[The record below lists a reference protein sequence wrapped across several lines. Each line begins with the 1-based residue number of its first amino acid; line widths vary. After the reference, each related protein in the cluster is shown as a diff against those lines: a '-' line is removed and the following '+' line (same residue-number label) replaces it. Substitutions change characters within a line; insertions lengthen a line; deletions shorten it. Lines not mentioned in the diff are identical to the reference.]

1 MEGAAPFVAAR
12 CYHPSHFS
20 FRFALSGV
28 LVVKLIRMAACV
40 SLLVS
45 GLAMAQAVAQYDE
58 PYFDTPPDMPEF
70 TALPSQ
76 PSIGP
81 LLETPS
87 TVVPTPEIAPPS
99 RPMPP
104 LVRTA
109 APAPRRAA
117 GLSAAST
124 SQLPKQ
130 VQNVI
135 DFYGGATSARALSQ
149 LPYRPSSGVPRPPT
163 ARIERKPFQ
172 GHVRG
177 APLSPYLNLFIDND
191 VSELP
196 NYHAFVRP
204 LQQQQASAATQ
215 QREIMQ
221 LDKQVRRASYNA
233 NGSGGAATPVT
244 GHGTRYLN
252 TAQFYPSTRKTR

>member
-1 MEGAAPFVAAR
+1 M
-12 CYHPSHFS
+12 
-20 FRFALSGV
+20 
-28 LVVKLIRMAACV
+28 KLIRMAACV
-40 SLLVS
+40 GLLVS
-45 GLAMAQAVAQYDE
+45 GSAMTQAVAQYDG
-58 PYFDTPPDMPEF
+58 PNFDTPPDMPEF
-70 TALPSQ
+70 TALPAQ
-76 PSIGP
+76 PTIGP

-87 TVVPTPEIAPPS
+87 TVVPTPEVAIPEVASPS

-109 APAPRRAA
+109 APAPQRRA

-163 ARIERKPFQ
+163 ARVARKPFQ

-204 LQQQQASAATQ
+204 LQQQQASAAMQ

-221 LDKQVRRASYNA
+221 LDKQVQRASYNA
-233 NGSGGAATPVT
+233 NGSGTGGAGTPVT

-252 TAQFYPSTRKTR
+252 TAQFYPSTNKTR